1 MIVTVQLGK
10 AMFCET
16 NPVPCKAAGAMM
28 GKWKNNLRMPMLPMT
43 KANEPK
49 LQAALK
55 AAKLM

>member
-1 MIVTVQLGK
+1 
-10 AMFCET
+10 MFCET